1 MYIIVYYLVYHYI
14 LLYTTA
20 TSATIQDC
28 EDNVNRK
35 EPEISHV
42 LNVQLKLQSGPRLVE
57 FNQMKSEFTVMWED
71 FNDKVQYIS
80 IWRCYLLLQ
89 L

>member
-1 MYIIVYYLVYHYI
+1 MYTNITSSI

-57 FNQMKSEFTVMWED
+57 FNQMKSEFTVMWSD

-80 IWRCYLLLQ
+80 MWRCCVLLQ